1 MAGPCVVAKVHGA
14 MDYTSQQELREQ
26 LKQVIAHAER
36 AVVVDLAEVSFS
48 DSSGLNVLLRTR
60 HEAEKPAW
68 RWSWPACRAICA
80 GFWRSPEPVRS
91 CGSSLPSLTP
101 RLP

>member
-1 MAGPCVVAKVHGA
+1 

-60 HEAEKPAW
+60 HEAGQS
-68 RWSWPACRAICA
+68 RRAA
-80 GFWRSPEPVRS
+80 GPGLRAGPSAPDSGDQREPVRS